1 MIPMADFCSKILV
14 LERLHNSQRQE
25 PTISSCESQELGH
38 MTPAV
43 SIHTAIEGQ
52 IELDNTQAND
62 HSWLSI
68 KLYLQIQKL
77 LDLGSLV

>member
-1 MIPMADFCSKILV
+1 
-14 LERLHNSQRQE
+14 
-25 PTISSCESQELGH
+25 

-52 IELDNTQAND
+52 IELDDTQAND
-62 HSWLSI
+62 HSWLPI
-68 KLYLQIQKL
+68 KLYLQIKML